1 MENKIFLE
9 RMRSKR
15 SNDTSGGL
23 SVELK
28 GNKRL
33 LPLNDVSNVISLME
47 QYTEEREKCNI
58 VRLTCQVNPI
68 CSNVLFNRITEVVK
82 YEGSDDVCLL
92 NYGTESSKDEY
103 KPFKDKNQVI
113 YKPNSIDF
121 WSGGDMSYQ
130 SIDER
135 LAAAG
140 AESDLNHLNRTD
152 IDENGKLTSG
162 YKHPTNAIRDTQL
175 SKNDVNGDHF
185 VYHCGLD
192 ILNNHLI
199 RSNTFKCICK
209 MPDTPEWNSKTQD
222 KDNKDYTWTW
232 DTGNTE
238 YTAFNTIAD
247 IMRDAKGD
255 KVIEKLY
262 FPTTSGVDGGV
273 KFVGLHTYLY
283 DDILTFNDAVR
294 NRLIEKHNG
303 WFGFS
308 NKSKIKS
315 YRDFSSNGDPKD
327 LKMERPIMYM
337 NGGDFVDMYPG
348 RELYSFVPLYN
359 KYRNR
364 MEKNWNYCITYP
376 SSSTTD
382 GFDDIIEP
390 SNGSLKTIYF
400 DENTRADSGSMQLAM
415 YSKAKHGLKSGDRVN
430 IYKNYTITT
439 DDNKT
444 EDVTELIIANVEVD
458 EVVDEFIFT
467 TFTQGVQIS
476 KNWVQLK
483 SEDFI
488 TGFTI
493 GTSVYHIANDG
504 GKYFYDDDF
513 TRYFIVNDKY
523 VNIDPTAQ
531 NITYKKVVND
541 IECDYYV
548 RIFSR
553 LPNFRFSSGDTNTEY
568 SIYNRPLVGDK
579 TGESLLEIYQK
590 PEYGFESHVSRLAF
604 ARNIY
609 SDEIGEVVFTDDI
622 NIANIH
628 DNLGRPLTDIFV
640 TIVKNNAGYKE
651 WYNGFPSED
660 TVEFSHCFGKIT
672 CGFEMSDESTGDTY
686 ANNIK
691 LITNIKGINTG
702 YAVDTINNRDD
713 EEVFVRLDLTPDE
726 INFKTDVHYYG
737 DLCCYDNY
745 NAVEQSIQYIM
756 HRFNTAQR
764 ESKLADKGNYFSTFV
779 YDEIHRDDYDTGDE
793 FVIKTYTQ
801 SDCNN
806 KPEGYYYNPHYRIR
820 VKSFGKLNTA
830 MPQFLS
836 IQSIVKDKDIAEITT
851 QQYHFLTPGDKAMIY
866 DMSTEKYY
874 YLTTI
879 PGKND
884 NSRVF
889 TCKISTEN
897 GNPTMDIDGDNLSS
911 YKLFKIDNMAI
922 PSYAHLLKD
931 GTCRYIWRDV
941 INNGSMGGDKTIEE
955 YPFTNG
961 AFYINRHIDLFV
973 RRQDPYDQ
981 YGLYNEDD
989 IDVIGID
996 TPIEKINDYY
1006 SEDEIKC

>member
-1 MENKIFLE
+1 MENKVFLE

-23 SVELK
+23 NVELK
-28 GNKRL
+28 GNRKL

-68 CSNVLFNRITEVVK
+68 CSNVLFNRITEIVK
-82 YEGSDDVCLL
+82 YEGSEHVSVL
-92 NYGTESSKDEY
+92 NYGVGGDEV
-103 KPFKDKNQVI
+103 FDNEQVI
-113 YKPNSIDF
+113 YKPTTMEF
-121 WSGGDMSYQ
+121 WSGGTMTYQ
-130 SIDER
+130 AIDEM
-135 LAAAG
+135 LSAV
-140 AESDLNHLNRTD
+140 SPDTHLTHVNRIRVD
-152 IDENGKLTSG
+152 GNGNLSSG

-175 SKNDVNGDHF
+175 SKNDLNGDHF

-192 ILNNHLI
+192 MLNNHLI

-209 MPDTPEWNSKTQD
+209 MPDNFNVD
-222 KDNKDYTWTW
+222 
-232 DTGNTE
+232 GG

-247 IMRDAKGD
+247 LMRDAKGD

-273 KFVGLHTYLY
+273 KFIAMHTYLY
-283 DDILTFNDAVR
+283 DDILTFNDSVKE
-294 NRLIEKHNG
+294 RLIDKYNG
-303 WFGFS
+303 WFGFY

-315 YRDFSSNGDPKD
+315 YRDFRDNNDPKD
-327 LKMERPIMYM
+327 MRMERPIMYM

-376 SSSTTD
+376 SSSTTE
-382 GFDDIIEP
+382 GFDDIIES

-400 DENTRADSGSMQLAM
+400 DENTRADSGAMQLVM
-415 YSKAKHGLKSGDRVN
+415 YSKAKHGLKPGDRVN
-430 IYKNYTITT
+430 IYKNYTKKS
-439 DDNKT
+439 DDDET

-483 SEDFI
+483 SEDMI
-488 TGFTI
+488 SGFTI
-493 GTSVYHIANDG
+493 DGTINYYMANDG

-513 TRYFIVNDKY
+513 NRYFIINDKY

-531 NITYKKVVND
+531 NITYKKVVNE

-553 LPNFRFSSGDTNTEY
+553 LPNFRFASGDTNTEH
-568 SIYNRPLVGDK
+568 SIYNRPLIGDK
-579 TGESLLEIYQK
+579 TGESLLETYQK
-590 PEYGFESHVSRLAF
+590 PGYEFESHVSRLAF

-609 SDEIGEVVFTDDI
+609 SDEIGEIIFTDDI

-640 TIVKNNAGYKE
+640 TIVKNNAGYKD
-651 WYNGFPSED
+651 WYDGFPSND
-660 TVEFSHCFGKIT
+660 NVEFSHCFGKIT

-686 ANNIK
+686 TNNIK
-691 LITNIKGINTG
+691 LITNIKGINVG
-702 YAVDTINNRDD
+702 YSVEAINNRED
-713 EEVFVRLDLTPDE
+713 EPASLRDLTPEE
-726 INFKTDVHYYG
+726 IDFKTDVHYYG

-764 ESKLADKGNYFSTFV
+764 ESKLADKGDYFSTFV

-793 FVIKTYTQ
+793 FVIRSYTQ

-806 KPEGYYYNPHYRIR
+806 KPEGYYYEPHYKVS
-820 VKSFGKLNTA
+820 VKSFGKLNSA

-836 IQSIVKDKDIAEITT
+836 IQSLVNNGDEIEITT
-851 QQYHFLTPGDKAMIY
+851 QQYHFLTPGDKSMIY

-874 YLTTI
+874 YLTTVR
-879 PGKND
+879 GKND

-889 TCKISTEN
+889 TCKVTSEN
-897 GNPTMDIDGDNLSS
+897 GNTSSDLDYDNVGN

-922 PSYAHLLKD
+922 PSYAHILRD

-941 INNGSMGGDKTIEE
+941 INNGSMGGDESIEE

-961 AFYINRHIDLFV
+961 AFYINRHVDLFV

-981 YGLYNEDD
+981 YGLYEEDD
-989 IDVIGID
+989 IDVIGIH
-996 TPIEKINDYY
+996 TPIEDINNYH

>member
-23 SVELK
+23 NVELK
-28 GNKRL
+28 GNRKL

-47 QYTEEREKCNI
+47 QYSEEREECNI
-58 VRLTCQVNPI
+58 VRLTCQVNPV
-68 CSNVLFNRITEVVK
+68 CSNVLFNRISEIVK
-82 YEGSDDVCLL
+82 YEGSDNVAIL
-92 NYGTESSKDEY
+92 NYGLEKEDYTAIEGRE
-103 KPFKDKNQVI
+103 QVI
-113 YKPNSIDF
+113 YKPDKLSF
-121 WSGGDMSYQ
+121 WSGGTMSYQ
-130 SIDER
+130 SIDTA
-135 LAAAG
+135 LTAAG
-140 AESDLNHLNRTD
+140 PESDLNTRDRLTIYN
-152 IDENGKLTSG
+152 NGSISSG

-175 SKNDVNGDHF
+175 SKNDNSGEHF

-209 MPDTPEWNSKTQD
+209 MPTTWEEE
-222 KDNKDYTWTW
+222 KDGEIKPKKVDET
-232 DTGNTE
+232 D

-247 IMRDAKGD
+247 LMRDAKGN

-262 FPTTSGVDGGV
+262 FPTTSGIDGGV

-283 DDILTFNDAVR
+283 DDILTFSEAVKG
-294 NRLIEKHNG
+294 RLIEKHNG

-315 YRDFSSNGDPKD
+315 YMLFSSKGDPKD

-359 KYRNR
+359 KYRDR

-382 GFDDIIEP
+382 GFDDIIES
-390 SNGSLKTIYF
+390 SNSSLKTIYF
-400 DENTRADSGSMQLAM
+400 DENTRADSGSMQLVM
-415 YSKAKHGLKSGDRVN
+415 YSKARHGLKPGDRVN
-430 IYKNYTITT
+430 IYKSYTVTT
-439 DDNKT
+439 DDDKT
-444 EDVTELIIANVEVD
+444 EDVTDLVIANVEVD
-458 EVVDEFIFT
+458 EVVDDFIFT

-476 KNWVQLK
+476 QNWVQLK
-483 SEDFI
+483 SDDLI
-488 TGFTI
+488 SGFTI
-493 GTSVYHIANDG
+493 GTGDDKKNYHIANDG

-553 LPNFRFSSGDTNTEY
+553 LPNFRFVSGDTTHDFM
-568 SIYNRPLVGDK
+568 IYNKPIVEGKVGD
-579 TGESLLEIYQK
+579 SLLETYQK
-590 PEYGFESHVSRLAF
+590 PEYEFESHVSRLAF

-628 DNLGRPLTDIFV
+628 DNLGRPLTDIYL

-651 WYNGFPSED
+651 WYGYDGAYAPTAS

-713 EEVFVRLDLTPDE
+713 EEVFVRLGLTPDE
-726 INFKTDVHYYG
+726 INFNTDVHYYG

-745 NAVEQSIQYIM
+745 NAVEQSIQNIM

-764 ESKLADKGNYFSTFV
+764 ESKLADKGDHFSTFV
-779 YDEIHRDDYDTGDE
+779 YDEIYRDDYDTGDE
-793 FVIKTYTQ
+793 YVIKTYTQ

-820 VKSFGKLNTA
+820 IKSFGKLNTA

-836 IQSIVKDKDIAEITT
+836 IQSLVNNGDEIEITT
-851 QQYHFLTPGDKAMIY
+851 QQYHFLTPGDKSMIY

-874 YLTTI
+874 YLTTVR
-879 PGKND
+879 GKND

-889 TCKISTEN
+889 TCKVTSEN
-897 GNPTMDIDGDNLSS
+897 GNTSSDLDYDNVSN

-922 PSYAHLLKD
+922 PSYAHILRD
-931 GTCRYIWRDV
+931 GTCRYIWRDI

-961 AFYINRHIDLFV
+961 AFYINRHVDLFV

-989 IDVIGID
+989 IDVIGIE
-996 TPIEKINDYY
+996 TPIEDINNYH